1 MSNNKAREI
10 NNPIIKQLLD
20 ETTPEEL
27 AKIDAEMTNNKQQTA
42 VEWFIEELEEKG
54 DLRETPSIR
63 NIQLNIDTSDYMEL
77 KVQAKEME
85 KQQKQISYADGY
97 AEGYKRALDYMTD
110 TLKNTIQIKENGSNN
125 STTVNTTGTTFLC
138 TEFVSDQLF
147 YKGTLPHCMRCGKPQ
162 YQHPIIS
169 NTI

>member
-1 MSNNKAREI
+1 MA
-10 NNPIIKQLLD
+10 L
-20 ETTPEEL
+20 
-27 AKIDAEMTNNKQQTA
+27 MTNNKQQTA
-42 VEWFIEELEEKG
+42 VELFIEELEYKG

-77 KVQAKEME
+77 KVQAKEMYQE
-85 KQQKQISYADGY
+85 EIDQSYRDGFEFALINECAKQSTSEANKY
-97 AEGYKRALDYMTD
+97 AEGYKEGYKRAVDYMKE
-110 TLKNTIQIKENGSNN
+110 TLKNKIEVMENANN
-125 STTVNTTGTTFLC
+125 EFRKGTANTTHTTFLC